1 MKTDQKTWDK
11 FGRIAPYYSVLVAEE
26 FKPENLSAENL
37 AAFFDSGSQHVSRLM
52 EMIRELRPQFTPQ
65 TAVDFGC
72 GVGRVTLALA
82 KISSQVLAVDVS
94 ETMLEE
100 ARKNCAKQGMENAN
114 VTFMTT
120 AEFLRQPDASADFV
134 HSFIV
139 LQHIPPSCGYPL
151 IQKLISTLKE
161 GGIGAIQV
169 TFSDKRSRLR
179 RLLSRI
185 KAGVPGA
192 AQLSNLLRGR
202 PLNFPA
208 MPMYSYRLDR
218 VLQLLHDNGCQKV
231 ISHFTEHGKHLG
243 VFLIFEKSPLAPF

>member
-1 MKTDQKTWDK
+1 MKTDRKTWDK

-37 AAFFDSGSQHVSRLM
+37 AAFFDSGSEHVLRLM

-65 TAVDFGC
+65 TTVDFGC

-82 KISSQVLAVDVS
+82 KISSRVLAVDVS
-94 ETMLEE
+94 ESMLEE
-100 ARKNCAKQGMENAN
+100 ARKNCANQDVSN

-139 LQHIPPSCGYPL
+139 LQHIRPASGYPL
-151 IQKLISTLKE
+151 MAKLISTLKA
-161 GGIGAIQV
+161 GAIGAIHV
-169 TFSDKRSRLR
+169 TFSDQRPRLR

-185 KAGVPGA
+185 RTSVPGA
-192 AQLSNLLRGR
+192 VQLSNLLRGR

-218 VLQLLHDNGCQKV
+218 VLQLLHDNGCHKV
-231 ISHFTEHGKHLG
+231 ISHSTEHGAHLG
-243 VFLIFEKSPLAPF
+243 LFLIFEKSPLAPF